1 MPVTFV
7 AGTGFTQTGT
17 GGISVSANAPSGLA
31 DGDALF
37 AAVFARNTPI
47 TAPSGW
53 TLQSS
58 ASATFSGG
66 SQPTQYLRVFRKD
79 AVVAGDSGTS
89 YTFTCDTTGTSSL
102 DRMGVL
108 YSAFRGVDTVG
119 TTSSNNSNGIDTY
132 SITPPTVSAAT
143 DGSMLLVFASG
154 IFGTSSST
162 PTPPSSFTL
171 SSGGPFSS
179 IRLAAAYRAVNS
191 GQSNSGAFVLAAG
204 ASGATHG
211 MGSATLLLAPASTP
225 VATGIASTLVFGLP
239 TTGDGFVQGSIT
251 STRFGTAKSGQGY
264 AATGTQF
271 AQSYGTP
278 TSGTRVVAG
287 AWTSSLAFGLPV
299 VTLNRLTF
307 ASSIGTTTGVGTP
320 SAFRGIVPR
329 PVGLAQSLDVPTR
342 FGLARAVHGVS
353 CAATGFTTTIIPG
366 HGLRLT
372 QAAGAWTVSTAFGTP
387 GPRRGG
393 VATGFTTTV
402 FGQPQIG
409 ATGLPQGFT
418 LTAFGIHTA
427 RARFNGTATGF
438 STTQIP
444 AITTS
449 AAPSLRTRGAR
460 FRQAWGVAQA
470 ERTAP

>member
-37 AAVFARNTPI
+37 AAVFARGTPV

-58 ASATFSGG
+58 ASATFSGAG
-66 SQPTQYLRVFRKD
+66 LTQYLRVFRKD
-79 AVVAGDSGTS
+79 TVVSGNSGAS
-89 YTFTCDTTGTSSL
+89 YTFSCTTSGDFDT

-108 YSAFRGVDTVG
+108 YSAFRGVDSVPTISAANSDEI
-119 TTSSNNSNGIDTY
+119 TTW
-132 SITPPTVSAAT
+132 SITPSAVTAST
-143 DGSMLLVFASG
+143 DGSMIAAFASG

-191 GQSNSGAFVLAAG
+191 GQSNSGAFVLA
-204 ASGATHG
+204 SGTAPTHG
-211 MGSATLLLAPASTP
+211 MGAATLLLAPASTP

-251 STRFGTAKSGQGY
+251 STRFGVAKSGQGY

-278 TSGTRVVAG
+278 SSGTRVVVG

-299 VTLNRLTF
+299 VTLNRFTF
-307 ASSIGTTTGVGTP
+307 ASTIGTTTGVGTP

-329 PVGLAQSLDVPTR
+329 PVGLAQSLDVPTQ
-342 FGLARAVHGVS
+342 FGLARAVFSVS
-353 CAATGFTTTIIPG
+353 CAATGFTTTITPG

-409 ATGLPQGFT
+409 ATGIPQGFT
-418 LTAFGIHTA
+418 LTAFGSHTA